1 MQNVFTEKNNKIALT
16 SNDNKIMK
24 SIDSMDA

>member
-16 SNDNKIMK
+16 SSDNKIMK